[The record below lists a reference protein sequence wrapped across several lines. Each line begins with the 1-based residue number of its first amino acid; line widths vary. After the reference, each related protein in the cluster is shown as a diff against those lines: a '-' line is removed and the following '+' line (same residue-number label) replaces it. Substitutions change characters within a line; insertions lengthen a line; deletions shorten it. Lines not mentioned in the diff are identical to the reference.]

1 MKAILKT
8 AGKKDDPVIKEL
20 AGDVV
25 IPDGLKTGFTKE
37 QFTSLVEKGIEI
49 DNFIGG
55 VEQDASILEEDVPNS
70 FINSTITDEET
81 ETQRKWGKYCVYH
94 KSIDNKKV
102 LLFIGERDSN
112 GNRQEVVPN
121 EELLIWVNYFGIE
134 NIMTKHQCEDLLN
147 SDKYQKNEEV
157 N

>member
-1 MKAILKT
+1 MKPIIKT
-8 AGKKDDPVIKEL
+8 TGKKSDSLIKEL

-25 IPDGLKTGFTKE
+25 IPDEIKTGFTKE
-37 QFTSLVEKGIEI
+37 QFQSLVEKGIEI

-55 VEQDASILEEDVPNS
+55 VEKDASFLEEDVPDD
-70 FINSTITDEET
+70 FPNSTIVEEEA
-81 ETQRKWGKYCVYH
+81 ETQRKWKDYCIYN
-94 KSIDNKKV
+94 KSLDNTKV
-102 LLFIGERDSN
+102 MLFIGERDSN